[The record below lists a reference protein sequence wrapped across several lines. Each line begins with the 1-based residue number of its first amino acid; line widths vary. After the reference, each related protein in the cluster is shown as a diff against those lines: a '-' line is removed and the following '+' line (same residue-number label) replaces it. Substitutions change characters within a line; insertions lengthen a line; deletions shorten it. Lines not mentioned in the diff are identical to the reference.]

1 MTALE
6 VITRA
11 LRTLKVYGA
20 GEDPSAADEEDCLLA
35 LNNMLAGWSI
45 NGIDLAHI
53 TLIASDTLDVP
64 DDHLEAI
71 CLSLAERIAGDFGA
85 EITPANQAIADQG
98 RAAIRAYHFNIATL
112 GIDHP
117 AAVPNA
123 WRD

>member
-20 GEDPSAADEEDCLLA
+20 GEDPSARGSADEEDCLLA

-53 TLIASDTLDVP
+53 TLISSDDARRSRRSP
-64 DDHLEAI
+64 
-71 CLSLAERIAGDFGA
+71 
-85 EITPANQAIADQG
+85 
-98 RAAIRAYHFNIATL
+98 
-112 GIDHP
+112 
-117 AAVPNA
+117 
-123 WRD
+123 